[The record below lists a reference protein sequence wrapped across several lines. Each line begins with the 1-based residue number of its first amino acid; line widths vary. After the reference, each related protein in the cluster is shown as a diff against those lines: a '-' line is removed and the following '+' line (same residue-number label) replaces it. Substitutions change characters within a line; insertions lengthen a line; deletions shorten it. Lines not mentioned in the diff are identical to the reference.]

1 MQSEP
6 TMDATRRML
15 LKQNK
20 IDNDEEEVFPIEDL
34 DLLARECTTNR
45 DIAKRHKMA
54 KTSRD
59 EKSTES
65 LLIIPSIMGTKRRR
79 RISSWFLNSI
89 HHPRLPLLTL
99 GELYVKHLHI

>member
-1 MQSEP
+1 MHTEP

-34 DLLARECTTNR
+34 DLLVREFTKNG
-45 DIAKRHKMA
+45 DITKRHKMA

-65 LLIIPSIMGTKRRR
+65 LLIIPSIMRTKRRR
-79 RISSWFLNSI
+79 RTSSWLLNSI

-99 GELYVKHLHI
+99 GKLYVKYLVI